1 MQNNISPLLG
11 VGLLIGQIFYKD
23 ITPSKVPNLYKH
35 PFFQRKS
42 FSLRL
47 ISNGGKMERM
57 PLPSAMGLALE
68 CFFMIIPSKGV
79 IMKKIFPT
87 SRHSIHV

>member
-1 MQNNISPLLG
+1 
-11 VGLLIGQIFYKD
+11 
-23 ITPSKVPNLYKH
+23 
-35 PFFQRKS
+35 
-42 FSLRL
+42 
-47 ISNGGKMERM
+47 MERM

-79 IMKKIFPT
+79 ILQKIFPT